1 MTTLTERKYMSDLI
15 LMEGDQFY
23 SRDRVTIAD
32 SVALTIGAVL
42 GKITASGKYI
52 LSDPTAEDGSEDP
65 VAVLIED
72 ADASDGDVAAFVLAR
87 HAIVQRAGLVF
98 DAAIDDGTK
107 RATAEAALAAR
118 GILVRDS
125 A

>member
-15 LMEGDQFY
+15 LMEADQFY
-23 SRDRVTIAD
+23 SRDRVTIAE
-32 SVALTIGAVL
+32 SAALTIGAVL
-42 GKITASGKYI
+42 GKITTGGKYV
-52 LSDPTAEDGSEDP
+52 LSDPDAVDGSEDP

-72 ADASDGDVAAFVLAR
+72 ADASAGDAAAFVLAR
-87 HAIVQRAGLVF
+87 HAIVQRAGLVLH
-98 DAAIDDGTK
+98 AGVNDGTK
-107 RATAEAALAAR
+107 RAALEAALAAR